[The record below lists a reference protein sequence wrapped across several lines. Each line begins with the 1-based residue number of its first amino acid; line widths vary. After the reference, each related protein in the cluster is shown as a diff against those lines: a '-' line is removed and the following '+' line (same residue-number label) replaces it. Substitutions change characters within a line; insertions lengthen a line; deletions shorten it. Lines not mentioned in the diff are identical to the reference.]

1 MAPVFYYLI
10 IKPLSLLPLWM
21 LYILSDFL
29 YIVAYKIGRY
39 RISVVSANLR
49 NSFPNHSEKELI
61 EIRQQFYRHF
71 TDLLVE
77 SLKIFSISEEEAKAR
92 FVVTNPEVLQPFID
106 TNRSILIVGGH
117 YNNWEMLAVGIDAY
131 IEHQSVA
138 IYHALKNKFL
148 NEKILASRSKFGL
161 KMISRPDVK
170 AFFANTTALTATIFG
185 ADQSPS
191 IAKKVYWTHF
201 LNQET
206 AVMFGVEKFAKEK
219 NSPVVFGGIKKV
231 KRGYYEFTFEVLF
244 AEPTLCLHGE
254 ITESHVRRLERQI
267 LEAPQ
272 YWLWTHKRWKRK
284 KTKEERLEEQ
294 ALAANA

>member
-10 IKPLSLLPLWM
+10 IKPLSLLPLWA
-21 LYILSDFL
+21 LYTLSDFL
-29 YIVAYKIGRY
+29 YMVAYKIGRY
-39 RISVVSANLR
+39 RVRVVSTNLK

-61 EIRQQFYRHF
+61 KIRQQFYRHF
-71 TDLLVE
+71 SDLLVE

-170 AFFANTTALTATIFG
+170 AFFANTTTLTATIFG

-219 NSPVVFGGIKKV
+219 NSPVVFGGIKKI
-231 KRGYYEFTFEVLF
+231 KRGYYEFTFKVLF
-244 AEPTLCLHGE
+244 TEPTRCIHGE
-254 ITESHVRRLERQI
+254 ITESHVRRLEKQI

-294 ALAANA
+294 ALTAKA